1 MTYPNDSAIEQEAST
16 LSKEANAILL
26 VGHGGLEDGL
36 MDVGIKLLVLGAGV
50 NALKTVLLES
60 VDEDSV
66 GHLEAIIQGNK
77 VLVLVDQLL
86 FGNGGQGA
94 VEVVNRLDQVASKAL
109 DGEILSGLDL
119 ALSALLQV
127 VEVSD

>member
-127 VEVSD
+127 VEVGD

>member
-26 VGHGGLEDGL
+26 VGHWGLEDGL

-77 VLVLVDQLL
+77 VLVLVDQPL

-109 DGEILSGLDL
+109 DGEVLSGLDL

-127 VEVSD
+127 VEVGD